1 MAKKIDKEKSVI
13 CSNWCDRVSL
23 GAKGTFVDDFER
35 PEDYFEGTLWSIRAD
50 EEKPFRSRH
59 GNWYRYFVPK
69 STLVLEE
76 EYKSFTDIEQLR
88 EEGLY
93 IGNSFWIR
101 YKNNTD
107 FTHLVTITE
116 ITLNSKGSIVSIR
129 LGTSVFTPEEL
140 LKNYEWSNKSPKDND
155 WRPFSIRQP
164 F

>member
-76 EYKSFTDIEQLR
+76 DEENEFTKLGQLKKKD
-88 EEGLY
+88 LY
-93 IGNSFWIR
+93 TGNSFWIR
-101 YKNNTD
+101 SKDNTEI
-107 FTHLVTITE
+107 TRLVTITE
-116 ITLNSKGSIVSIR
+116 ISLNSKGSIASIGLGVSTF
-129 LGTSVFTPEEL
+129 LPEEL

-155 WRPFSIRQP
+155 WKPFSII